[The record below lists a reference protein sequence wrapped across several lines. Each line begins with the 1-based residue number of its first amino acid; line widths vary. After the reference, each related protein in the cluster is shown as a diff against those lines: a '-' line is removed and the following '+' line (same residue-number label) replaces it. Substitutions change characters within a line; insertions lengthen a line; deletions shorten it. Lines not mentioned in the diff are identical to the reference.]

1 MFRRT
6 YLLLLA
12 VITIGVFVYFLP
24 RWIFGPLVSVEIMQA
39 RPFSQTIVASGRVET
54 PHRVDVGVQI
64 TGRVQNV
71 KVREGDPVFPGSVLF
86 ELEPAELQAALQQA
100 ELAQKQAYVK
110 LKQFSSLQEPVAEQV
125 FFAGKSQSR

>member
-12 VITIGVFVYFLP
+12 VIAIGVLVYFLP
-24 RWIFGPLVSVEIMQA
+24 RLISGPFVSVEILQA
-39 RPFSQTIVASGRVET
+39 RPFSQTIVASGRVEN

-71 KVREGDPVFPGSVLF
+71 KVREGDPVLPGTVS
-86 ELEPAELQAALQQA
+86 
-100 ELAQKQAYVK
+100 
-110 LKQFSSLQEPVAEQV
+110 
-125 FFAGKSQSR
+125 FFYTIT